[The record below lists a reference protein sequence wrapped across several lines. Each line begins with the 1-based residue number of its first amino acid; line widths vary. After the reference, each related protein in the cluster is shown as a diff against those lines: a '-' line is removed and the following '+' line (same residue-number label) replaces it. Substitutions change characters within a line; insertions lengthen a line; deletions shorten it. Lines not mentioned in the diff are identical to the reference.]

1 MDHALIRSQMPTLV
15 AGHVPRNARSFK
27 FNVYDGT
34 PQKTMLGFAADLSPF
49 QGKVIAVT
57 DDAIVVKVKPT
68 QFAVVARD
76 LATAVPAEG
85 SKVEVVPYARRHFDG
100 QRVGTPRER
109 TEYLS
114 DGTPYTVKSVILGD
128 ATAELPVPQA
138 RCPELAELIQQLE
151 KLPAPDGHRR
161 ICHLLVD
168 ARARDFTLVD
178 PEPKDIIA
186 TPPAISFTVETGKF
200 SGRVTV
206 SYDRGGDVYV
216 VELHRDGERGERV
229 DEVYFDD
236 LGDTL
241 ERLIDDG
248 SWRFIRVETISGKTP
263 GTRH

>member
-34 PQKTMLGFAADLSPF
+34 PQRTMLGFATDPSPF
-49 QGKVIAVT
+49 HGKVIAVT
-57 DDAIVVKVKPT
+57 DDAIIVKVKPT
-68 QFAVVARD
+68 QFAVVDRH
-76 LATAVPAEG
+76 LVTAVPAEG

-100 QRVGTPRER
+100 QRVGTPREK

-128 ATAELPVPQA
+128 ATAELPVPPA
-138 RCPELAELIQQLE
+138 RCPELAELIQQLQ
-151 KLPAPDGHRR
+151 KLPAPDGHRH
-161 ICHLLVD
+161 ISHLLVD
-168 ARARDFTLVD
+168 AKARDFTLVD
-178 PEPKDIIA
+178 PKPKDIIA

-200 SGRVTV
+200 SGKVTV
-206 SYDRGGDVYV
+206 SYDRAGDVYV
-216 VELHRDGERGERV
+216 VELHRDGERIERV
-229 DEVYFDD
+229 DDVYFDD

-248 SWRFIRVETISGKTP
+248 SWRFIRVEMISGKTP
-263 GTRH
+263 GVRH